1 MKSLAALCA
10 LAVPLALAEAQEPKA
25 PPAKPAAAQQKAAP
39 PAPQKAAPPAPP
51 AAQPPA
57 DDATTRARAHF
68 RKGSELYKQARYR
81 EAIGEFEAAYKLRPH
96 GIIHFNLA
104 QCHERLGDIPAAL
117 QAYHEYLRAVP
128 QAEDRSTV
136 LAAMANLEA
145 RLGASG
151 VQQLL
156 VYSEPSAAEV
166 LVNGQSKGRTPMA
179 LVLPHGSHAVT
190 LLKQGYRTVTRQV
203 VLSPQS
209 SLALDL
215 VLPRL
220 EAGELA
226 GTAGV
231 GAASTATPTGTAT
244 PTATGIATP
253 TPTGI
258 ATPTPTGT
266 ATARPITPVPL
277 PAPPTALAPPPPA
290 PRPVAKGGRV
300 WTWVAAGAAVAA
312 AGAGVYFYSTARDA
326 RSDLYNYPAGT
337 ARATELDRKV
347 KSNVR
352 SANVMYG
359 IAGGLGAGAGALFF
373 IEGSF

>member
-1 MKSLAALCA
+1 
-10 LAVPLALAEAQEPKA
+10 
-25 PPAKPAAAQQKAAP
+25 
-39 PAPQKAAPPAPP
+39 
-51 AAQPPA
+51 
-57 DDATTRARAHF
+57 
-68 RKGSELYKQARYR
+68 
-81 EAIGEFEAAYKLRPH
+81 
-96 GIIHFNLA
+96 
-104 QCHERLGDIPAAL
+104 
-117 QAYHEYLRAVP
+117 
-128 QAEDRSTV
+128 
-136 LAAMANLEA
+136 
-145 RLGASG
+145 
-151 VQQLL
+151 
-156 VYSEPSAAEV
+156 
-166 LVNGQSKGRTPMA
+166 MA

-220 EAGELA
+220 EAGEMA
-226 GTAGV
+226 AMAGV
-231 GAASTATPTGTAT
+231 GTTSTPAATPTSTSTATGTAT
-244 PTATGIATP
+244 PP
-253 TPTGI
+253 
-258 ATPTPTGT
+258 GT
-266 ATARPITPVPL
+266 ATVRPITPVPL

-290 PRPVAKGGRV
+290 PRPAAKGGRV

-312 AGAGVYFYSTARDA
+312 AGAGAYFYSTARDA

-352 SANVMYG
+352 NANIMYG